1 MALNSIYDVGLGA
14 TFKRLNALKF
24 PNAESRIRKSVSHI
38 IFHQST
44 STTRYSTI
52 LNSPLH
58 NHCFPRPSITIKFDG
73 QTLTYLWNVVT
84 FIWTAYEMA
93 YIIWVID
100 ERLVL
105 TSTDNHAVAVINL
118 WFRFWDVNIVSRMCE
133 NGSEM
138 VFYLMFCMNSEN
150 LII

>member
-58 NHCFPRPSITIKFDG
+58 NHCFPRPSITIQFDG
-73 QTLTYLWNVVT
+73 QT
-84 FIWTAYEMA
+84 
-93 YIIWVID
+93 IWVID
-100 ERLVL
+100 ERLVW
-105 TSTDNHAVAVINL
+105 TSTDNHAVALINL